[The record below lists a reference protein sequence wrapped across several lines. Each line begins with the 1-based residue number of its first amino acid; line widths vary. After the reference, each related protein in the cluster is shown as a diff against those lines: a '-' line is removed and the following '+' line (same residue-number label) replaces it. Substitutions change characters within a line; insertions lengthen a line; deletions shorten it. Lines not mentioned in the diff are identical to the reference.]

1 MSRFDKVVIVTKETQ
16 LERLVRK
23 FATKSQAEFYIAQSY
38 LAAAAPR
45 AASAAA
51 LKEEEKKI
59 QAGIEEIETA
69 DTVYRAAVDHIKRMI
84 PPDVKVQHIDWTY
97 LPGFLFGE
105 KDLVVT
111 LGQDGL
117 VINTAK
123 YLSGQPI
130 FAVNPDPG
138 RIDGVLLPFDIGG
151 AERQI
156 ARILAGDF
164 DKDLISIA
172 MASLN
177 DGKDLYGVNDIFI
190 GPKSHTSFLCTV
202 NHLGVEEPQSSSG
215 IIVSTGAG
223 STGWFKS
230 IIEGARQV
238 AAGFDG
244 ALRSAAESG
253 YSWDADY
260 LYFTV
265 REPFMSKMSRCS
277 TVFGRITPDAPLVV
291 TSQMA
296 QNGVIFSDGIE
307 NDYLEFNSGKIATI
321 TLADRKAVLIK
332 K

>member
-1 MSRFDKVVIVTKETQ
+1 MSRFEKVVIVTKETQ

-59 QAGIEEIETA
+59 RAGIEEIETA
-69 DTVYRAAVDHIKRMI
+69 DTVYRAAVDSIKKMI
-84 PPDVKVQHIDWTY
+84 PPEVKVQHIDWSY

-130 FAVNPDPG
+130 FAINPDPA
-138 RIDGVLLPFDIGG
+138 RIDGVLLPFGIGE

-156 ARILAGDF
+156 TRILSGDF
-164 DKDLISIA
+164 DAALITIA
-172 MASLN
+172 KASLN
-177 DGKDLYGVNDIFI
+177 DGQELYGVNDIFI
-190 GPKSHTSFLCTV
+190 GPKSHVSFLCTV
-202 NHLGVEEPQSSSG
+202 SHRDIEEPQSSSG

-223 STGWFKS
+223 STGWFRS

-244 ALRSAAESG
+244 VQRGEIESA
-253 YSWDADY
+253 YPWDADY
-260 LYFTV
+260 LCFTI
-265 REPFMSKMSRCS
+265 REPFPSKTSRCS
-277 TVFGRITPDAPLVV
+277 IVFGRIMPDAPLVI

-307 NDYLEFNSGKIATI
+307 NDFLDFNSGKIATI
-321 TLADRKAVLIK
+321 SLAERKAILIRK
-332 K
+332 